1 MCPGSHNHQVVDPG
15 TPASQTPGALC
26 EVSITVVS
34 SSVTRGC
41 ENGSSPRCFYI
52 LITVNASFLGRL
64 LGIKGA
70 GHPEGP
76 NPVPRTK
83 LNPGKTETF
92 LYAQVVLGLLDI
104 YHQSEKDPTWRGNSF
119 RIALGILAFA
129 LKL

>member
-1 MCPGSHNHQVVDPG
+1 M
-15 TPASQTPGALC
+15 
-26 EVSITVVS
+26 
-34 SSVTRGC
+34 
-41 ENGSSPRCFYI
+41 
-52 LITVNASFLGRL
+52 NASFLGRL

-104 YHQSEKDPTWRGNSF
+104 YHQSKKIPPAEAIPLELLWGFWLLHENSEQF
-119 RIALGILAFA
+119 DGFCAEAFFSV
-129 LKL
+129 LKREAR